1 MINDGPG
8 SESHRVG
15 GSASALDRGLAAQAK
30 TPGTRDPFTGL
41 PQSSWFAGTRGV
53 IRGYG
58 WDHNVDHTMAVLNA
72 TIDLPRTI
80 NMVG

>member
-1 MINDGPG
+1 MTAPAV
-8 SESHRVG
+8 SRTEWE
-15 GSASALDRGLAAQAK
+15 GLPRRWIVVLRRKAK